1 MAEEPSLADF
11 ADTLEKLKLPKTADV
26 LREELEK
33 KNNLH
38 NIQKTLA
45 SNPLVNILVEKFEN
59 QKVQNKKLNSNK
71 EESKRPEDNI
81 INSKSNLSM
90 LETKIFKKLFDNF
103 DNNKMNKTTF
113 SKLMNTNDLS
123 DSNININLNI
133 NEHNKDKLN
142 SSELNSKKN
151 KKKNNNNSEILNNSE
166 INENKNNS
174 LLNST
179 NNNEDDSIFTNANAS
194 NIDDSNA
201 TQFNPPPKK
210 INPRKKKDDKRD
222 KPFAG
227 NAQLD
232 KMLKINQIKF
242 NQSGVSNID
251 NSSFFVNSRL
261 ADQSSTNKDGILNQ
275 SDIDEYV
282 DDDDPGFDLFECD
295 RIYQNNTSKQ
305 LAEQYG
311 YPERAVFKSKYKNL
325 LSYNKNEKHRSRDDA
340 VENSKSNLPEGVK
353 FMKSN
358 DPYYPIINNNV
369 ILDSF
374 DLKIIINREKIGFEQ
389 EKELKFKKDELIA
402 GRYSFERELGDAAF
416 STAVQC
422 FDIKEK
428 RLVCIKI
435 IKNNKDYF
443 DQSID
448 EIKLLRYINANGDPD
463 AKYFLRVYDYF
474 YYKEHLMIVS
484 ELLKDNLYDFYKYL
498 TDHNNTEYF
507 TVERIQK
514 LTKQILICLDFIHD
528 LKIIHC
534 DLKPEN
540 ILMKSITDATCKVID
555 FGSSCFVHDHLSAYI
570 QSRSYRAPEVILGC
584 RYDYKIDM
592 WSLGCILAEIYTGNV
607 LFQNDS
613 IQSMLARII
622 GICGPIPNWMYEK
635 GKLVNDFFTK
645 EKLLYMEPNATDN
658 NESMNQTSPPEKGKK
673 VHILV
678 PKRSSLRK
686 RIRTNNE
693 QFFNFLS
700 GLLKID
706 PNDRLSAKEAL
717 NHPFIK
723 NVKL

>member
-1 MAEEPSLADF
+1 MEEEIPSLENF
-11 ADTLEKLKLPKTADV
+11 AVTLEKLKLPKTA
-26 LREELEK
+26 LIFREELEK
-33 KNNLH
+33 KNNM
-38 NIQKTLA
+38 QKIEKALS
-45 SNPLVNILVEKFEN
+45 SNPLVSILM
-59 QKVQNKKLNSNK
+59 KKLEAPKITSSKKNFNKK
-71 EESKRPEDNI
+71 EESKEDPLL
-81 INSKSNLSM
+81 SLNLSSKVNNSL
-90 LETKIFKKLFDNF
+90 LETKIFKKLYENF
-103 DNNKMNKTTF
+103 DTQKIGNKAQ
-113 SKLMNTNDLS
+113 D
-123 DSNININLNI
+123 NIPSS
-133 NEHNKDKLN
+133 KDK
-142 SSELNSKKN
+142 EETKEKEKEKKQQKIN
-151 KKKNNNNSEILNNSE
+151 TSEILSNSTMN
-166 INENKNNS
+166 NENKNNS
-174 LLNST
+174 ILNTT
-179 NNNEDDSIFTNANAS
+179 NNNEEDSIFTNANAS
-194 NIDDSNA
+194 NMDDSNA

-210 INPRKKKDDKRD
+210 LNPRRKNQDKRAE
-222 KPFAG
+222 KSYAG

-232 KMLKINQIKF
+232 KMLKLSQIKF
-242 NQSGVSNID
+242 NQSGSNID
-251 NSSFFVNSRL
+251 NSSFFMNSRV
-261 ADQSSTNKDGILNQ
+261 DPNNTKEGNNILNQ
-275 SDIDEYV
+275 SEIDEYV

-295 RIYQNNTSKQ
+295 RIYQDNTSKQ

-325 LSYNKNEKHRSRDDA
+325 LSYNKNEKHRSRDDT

-353 FMKSN
+353 FMKSY

-374 DLKIIINREKIGFEQ
+374 ELKVIMNREKIGYEP

-402 GRYSFERELGDAAF
+402 GRYQYQRDLGDAAF

-422 FDIKEK
+422 LDIKEK

-463 AKYFLRVYDYF
+463 KKYFLRVYDYF

-498 TDHNNTEYF
+498 TDNNNTEYF
-507 TVERIQK
+507 SVERIQK
-514 LTKQILICLDFIHD
+514 LTKQILICLEFIHD

-645 EKLLYMEPNATDN
+645 EKLLYMEPNAVDN
-658 NESMNQTSPPEKGKK
+658 NESMNQTNPQERGKK

-706 PNDRLSAKEAL
+706 PNDRMSAKEAL

-723 NVKL
+723 NVKI

>member
-1 MAEEPSLADF
+1 MVDEMTALENF
-11 ADTLEKLKLPKTADV
+11 AVTLEKLKLPKTANAF
-26 LREELEK
+26 LQEIEQ
-33 KNNLH
+33 KNN
-38 NIQKTLA
+38 IRIDKTIA
-45 SNPLVNILVEKFEN
+45 SNPLVSIIMEKLEAP
-59 QKVQNKKLNSNK
+59 KIQNKKLNSHK
-71 EESKRPEDNI
+71 EESKLPDNLL
-81 INSKSNLSM
+81 NSKSNLSM
-90 LETKIFKKLFDNF
+90 LETKIFKKLYDNF
-103 DNNKMNKTTF
+103 DNQKINKTTL
-113 SKLMNTNDLS
+113 SKLNDS
-123 DSNININLNI
+123 NINLNI
-133 NEHNKDKLN
+133 NEQSKDKLN
-142 SSELNSKKN
+142 TSGINSKKN

-201 TQFNPPPKK
+201 TQFNPQPKK
-210 INPRKKKDDKRD
+210 LNPRRKKDDKRD

-251 NSSFFVNSRL
+251 NSSFFVNSRV
-261 ADQSSTNKDGILNQ
+261 ADQSTNKDGILNQ

-325 LSYNKNEKHRSRDDA
+325 LSYNKNEKHRSRDDT
-340 VENSKSNLPEGVK
+340 VEHSKSNLPDGVK

-374 DLKIIINREKIGFEQ
+374 DLKVIINREKIGFEQ

-402 GRYSFERELGDAAF
+402 GRYSYEKELGDAAF

-463 AKYFLRVYDYF
+463 AKCFLRVYDYF

-514 LTKQILICLDFIHD
+514 LTKQVLICLDFIHD

-658 NESMNQTSPPEKGKK
+658 NESVNQTSPQERGKK

-723 NVKL
+723 NVKI

>member
-1 MAEEPSLADF
+1 MADDIPSLENF
-11 ADTLEKLKLPKTADV
+11 AVTLEKLKLPKTASIF
-26 LREELEK
+26 REELEK
-33 KNNLH
+33 KNNMQK
-38 NIQKTLA
+38 IEKTLS
-45 SNPLVNILVEKFEN
+45 SNPLVSLLM
-59 QKVQNKKLNSNK
+59 KKLDAPKIPSKKNSRK
-71 EESKRPEDNI
+71 EESKEDPLL
-81 INSKSNLSM
+81 SLNLSSKTNNSL
-90 LETKIFKKLFDNF
+90 LETKIFKKLYENF
-103 DNNKMNKTTF
+103 DSQKINTKSSQTGNENIINSDNIEPKEKKQ
-113 SKLMNTNDLS
+113 SKINT
-123 DSNININLNI
+123 
-133 NEHNKDKLN
+133 
-142 SSELNSKKN
+142 
-151 KKKNNNNSEILNNSE
+151 SEILSTSTLNNDD
-166 INENKNNS
+166 NKNNS
-174 LLNST
+174 ILNTT
-179 NNNEDDSIFTNANAS
+179 NNNEEDSIFTNANAS

-210 INPRKKKDDKRD
+210 LNPRKKTQDKRAE
-222 KPFAG
+222 KSYAG

-232 KMLKINQIKF
+232 KMLKISQIKF
-242 NQSGVSNID
+242 NQSGSNID
-251 NSSFFVNSRL
+251 NSSFFMNSRV
-261 ADQSSTNKDGILNQ
+261 DPNNTKDGNILNQ
-275 SDIDEYV
+275 SEIDEYV

-295 RIYQNNTSKQ
+295 RIYQDNTSKQ

-325 LSYNKNEKHRSRDDA
+325 LSYNKNEKHRSRDDT
-340 VENSKSNLPEGVK
+340 VENYKSNLPDGVK
-353 FMKSN
+353 FMKSY
-358 DPYYPIINNNV
+358 DPYYPIVNNNV

-374 DLKIIINREKIGFEQ
+374 ELKVIMNREKIGYEP

-402 GRYSFERELGDAAF
+402 GRYQYQRELGDAAF

-422 FDIKEK
+422 MDIKEK

-463 AKYFLRVYDYF
+463 KKYFLRVYDYF

-498 TDHNNTEYF
+498 TDNNNTEYF
-507 TVERIQK
+507 SVERIQK
-514 LTKQILICLDFIHD
+514 LTKQILICLEFIHD

-645 EKLLYMEPNATDN
+645 EKLLYMEPNAVDN
-658 NESMNQTSPPEKGKK
+658 NESMNQTSPQERGKK

-678 PKRSSLRK
+678 PKKSSLRK

-706 PNDRLSAKEAL
+706 PNDRMSAKEAL

-723 NVKL
+723 NVKI

>member
-1 MAEEPSLADF
+1 MADDIPSLENF
-11 ADTLEKLKLPKTADV
+11 AVTLEKLKLPKTASIF
-26 LREELEK
+26 REELEK
-33 KNNLH
+33 KNNMQK
-38 NIQKTLA
+38 IEKTLS
-45 SNPLVNILVEKFEN
+45 SNPLVSLLM
-59 QKVQNKKLNSNK
+59 KKLDAQKIPSKKNSRK
-71 EESKRPEDNI
+71 EESKEDPLL
-81 INSKSNLSM
+81 SLNLSSKTNNSL
-90 LETKIFKKLFDNF
+90 LETKIFKKLYENF
-103 DNNKMNKTTF
+103 DSQKINTKSSQTGNENIINSDNIEPKEKKQ
-113 SKLMNTNDLS
+113 SKINT
-123 DSNININLNI
+123 
-133 NEHNKDKLN
+133 
-142 SSELNSKKN
+142 
-151 KKKNNNNSEILNNSE
+151 SEILSTSTLNNAD
-166 INENKNNS
+166 NKNNS
-174 LLNST
+174 ILNTT
-179 NNNEDDSIFTNANAS
+179 NNNEEDSIFTNANAS

-210 INPRKKKDDKRD
+210 LNPRKKTQDKRAE
-222 KPFAG
+222 KSYAG

-232 KMLKINQIKF
+232 KMLKISQIKF
-242 NQSGVSNID
+242 NQSGSNID
-251 NSSFFVNSRL
+251 NSSFFMNSRV
-261 ADQSSTNKDGILNQ
+261 DPNNTKDGNILNQ
-275 SDIDEYV
+275 SEIDEYV

-295 RIYQNNTSKQ
+295 RIYQDNTSKQ

-325 LSYNKNEKHRSRDDA
+325 LSYNKNEKHRSRDDT
-340 VENSKSNLPEGVK
+340 VENSKSNLPDGVK
-353 FMKSN
+353 FMKSY
-358 DPYYPIINNNV
+358 DPYYPIVNNNV

-374 DLKIIINREKIGFEQ
+374 ELKVIMNREKIGYEP

-402 GRYSFERELGDAAF
+402 GRYQYQRELGDAAF

-422 FDIKEK
+422 MDIKEK

-463 AKYFLRVYDYF
+463 KKYFLRVYDYF

-498 TDHNNTEYF
+498 TDNNNTEYF
-507 TVERIQK
+507 SVERIQK
-514 LTKQILICLDFIHD
+514 LTKQILICLEFIHD

-645 EKLLYMEPNATDN
+645 EKLLYMEPNAVDN
-658 NESMNQTSPPEKGKK
+658 NESMNQTSPQERGKK

-678 PKRSSLRK
+678 PKKSSLRK

-706 PNDRLSAKEAL
+706 PNDRMSAKEAL

-723 NVKL
+723 NVKI

>member
-1 MAEEPSLADF
+1 MADDIPSLENF
-11 ADTLEKLKLPKTADV
+11 AVTLEKLKLPKTASIF
-26 LREELEK
+26 REELEK
-33 KNNLH
+33 KNNMQK
-38 NIQKTLA
+38 IEKTLS
-45 SNPLVNILVEKFEN
+45 SNPLVSLLM
-59 QKVQNKKLNSNK
+59 KKLDAPKIPSKKNSRK
-71 EESKRPEDNI
+71 EESKEDPLL
-81 INSKSNLSM
+81 SLNLSSKTNNSL
-90 LETKIFKKLFDNF
+90 LETKIFKKLYENF
-103 DNNKMNKTTF
+103 DSQKINTKSSQTGNENIINSDNIEPKEKKQ
-113 SKLMNTNDLS
+113 SKINT
-123 DSNININLNI
+123 
-133 NEHNKDKLN
+133 
-142 SSELNSKKN
+142 
-151 KKKNNNNSEILNNSE
+151 SEILSTSALKNDD
-166 INENKNNS
+166 NKNNS
-174 LLNST
+174 ILNTT
-179 NNNEDDSIFTNANAS
+179 NNNEEDSIFTNANAS

-210 INPRKKKDDKRD
+210 LNPRKKTQDKRAE
-222 KPFAG
+222 KSYAG

-232 KMLKINQIKF
+232 KMLKISQIKF
-242 NQSGVSNID
+242 NQSGSNID
-251 NSSFFVNSRL
+251 NSSFFMNSRV
-261 ADQSSTNKDGILNQ
+261 DPNNTKDGNILNQ
-275 SDIDEYV
+275 SEIDEYV

-295 RIYQNNTSKQ
+295 RIYQDNTSKQ

-325 LSYNKNEKHRSRDDA
+325 LSYNKNEKHRSRDDT
-340 VENSKSNLPEGVK
+340 VENYKSNLPDGVK
-353 FMKSN
+353 FMKSY
-358 DPYYPIINNNV
+358 DPYYPIVNNNV

-374 DLKIIINREKIGFEQ
+374 ELKVIMNREKIGYEP

-402 GRYSFERELGDAAF
+402 GRYQYQRELGDAAF

-422 FDIKEK
+422 MDIKEK

-463 AKYFLRVYDYF
+463 KKYFLRVYDYF

-498 TDHNNTEYF
+498 TDNNNTEYF
-507 TVERIQK
+507 SVERIQK
-514 LTKQILICLDFIHD
+514 LTKQILICLEFIHD

-645 EKLLYMEPNATDN
+645 EKLLYMEPNAVDN
-658 NESMNQTSPPEKGKK
+658 NESMNQTSPQERGKK

-678 PKRSSLRK
+678 PKKSSLRK

-706 PNDRLSAKEAL
+706 PNDRMSAKEAL

-723 NVKL
+723 NVKI

>member
-1 MAEEPSLADF
+1 MVDEMTALENF
-11 ADTLEKLKLPKTADV
+11 AVTLEKLKLPKTANAF
-26 LREELEK
+26 LQEIEQ
-33 KNNLH
+33 KNN
-38 NIQKTLA
+38 IRIDKTIA
-45 SNPLVNILVEKFEN
+45 SNPLVSIIMEKLEAP
-59 QKVQNKKLNSNK
+59 KLQNKKLNSHK
-71 EESKRPEDNI
+71 EESKLPDNLL
-81 INSKSNLSM
+81 NSKSNLSM
-90 LETKIFKKLFDNF
+90 LETKIFKKLYDNF
-103 DNNKMNKTTF
+103 DNQKINKTTL
-113 SKLMNTNDLS
+113 SKLNDS
-123 DSNININLNI
+123 NINLNI
-133 NEHNKDKLN
+133 NEQSKDKLN
-142 SSELNSKKN
+142 TSGINSKKKKKKKN

-201 TQFNPPPKK
+201 TQFNPQPKK
-210 INPRKKKDDKRD
+210 LNPRRKKDDKRD

-251 NSSFFVNSRL
+251 NSSFFVNSRV
-261 ADQSSTNKDGILNQ
+261 ADQSTNKDGILNQ

-325 LSYNKNEKHRSRDDA
+325 LSYNKNEKHRSRDDT
-340 VENSKSNLPEGVK
+340 VEHSKSNLPDGVK

-374 DLKIIINREKIGFEQ
+374 DLKVIINREKIGFEQ

-402 GRYSFERELGDAAF
+402 GRYSYEKELGDAAF

-463 AKYFLRVYDYF
+463 AKCFLRVYDYF

-514 LTKQILICLDFIHD
+514 LTKQVLICLDFIHD

-658 NESMNQTSPPEKGKK
+658 NESVNQTSPQERGKK

-723 NVKL
+723 NVKI

>member
-1 MAEEPSLADF
+1 MVDEMTALENF
-11 ADTLEKLKLPKTADV
+11 AVTLEKLKLPKTANAF
-26 LREELEK
+26 LQEIEQ
-33 KNNLH
+33 KNN
-38 NIQKTLA
+38 IRIDKTIA
-45 SNPLVNILVEKFEN
+45 SNPLVSIIMEKLEAP
-59 QKVQNKKLNSNK
+59 KLQNKKLNSHK
-71 EESKRPEDNI
+71 EESKLPDNLL
-81 INSKSNLSM
+81 NSKLNLSM
-90 LETKIFKKLFDNF
+90 LETKIFKKLYDNF
-103 DNNKMNKTTF
+103 DNQKINKTTL
-113 SKLMNTNDLS
+113 SKLNDS
-123 DSNININLNI
+123 NINLNI
-133 NEHNKDKLN
+133 NEQSKDKLN
-142 SSELNSKKN
+142 TSGINSKKN

-201 TQFNPPPKK
+201 TQFNPQPKK
-210 INPRKKKDDKRD
+210 LNPRRKKDDKRD

-251 NSSFFVNSRL
+251 NSSFFVNSRV
-261 ADQSSTNKDGILNQ
+261 ADQSTNKDGILNQ

-325 LSYNKNEKHRSRDDA
+325 LSYNKNEKHRSRDDT
-340 VENSKSNLPEGVK
+340 VEHSKSNLPDGVK

-374 DLKIIINREKIGFEQ
+374 DLKVIINREKIGFEQ

-402 GRYSFERELGDAAF
+402 GRYSYEKELGDAAF

-463 AKYFLRVYDYF
+463 AKCFLRVYDYF

-514 LTKQILICLDFIHD
+514 LTKQVLICLDFIHD

-658 NESMNQTSPPEKGKK
+658 NESVNQTSPQERGKK

-723 NVKL
+723 NVKI

>member
-1 MAEEPSLADF
+1 MADDIPSLENF
-11 ADTLEKLKLPKTADV
+11 AVTLEKLKLPKTASIF
-26 LREELEK
+26 REELEK
-33 KNNLH
+33 KNNMQK
-38 NIQKTLA
+38 IEKTLS
-45 SNPLVNILVEKFEN
+45 SNPLVSLLM
-59 QKVQNKKLNSNK
+59 KKLDAPKIPSKKNSRK
-71 EESKRPEDNI
+71 EESKEDPLL
-81 INSKSNLSM
+81 SLNLSSKTNNSL
-90 LETKIFKKLFDNF
+90 LETKIFKKLYENF
-103 DNNKMNKTTF
+103 DSQKINTKSSQTGNENIINSDNIEPKEKKQ
-113 SKLMNTNDLS
+113 SKINT
-123 DSNININLNI
+123 
-133 NEHNKDKLN
+133 
-142 SSELNSKKN
+142 
-151 KKKNNNNSEILNNSE
+151 SEILSTSALKNDD
-166 INENKNNS
+166 NKNNS
-174 LLNST
+174 ILNTT
-179 NNNEDDSIFTNANAS
+179 NNNEEDSIFTNANAS

-210 INPRKKKDDKRD
+210 LNPRKKTQDKRAE
-222 KPFAG
+222 KSYAG

-232 KMLKINQIKF
+232 KMLKISQIKF
-242 NQSGVSNID
+242 NQSGSNID
-251 NSSFFVNSRL
+251 NSSFFMNSRV
-261 ADQSSTNKDGILNQ
+261 DPNNTKDGNILNQ
-275 SDIDEYV
+275 SEIDEYV

-295 RIYQNNTSKQ
+295 RIYQDNTSKQ

-325 LSYNKNEKHRSRDDA
+325 LSYNKNEKHRSRDDT
-340 VENSKSNLPEGVK
+340 VENYKSNLPDGVK
-353 FMKSN
+353 FMKSY
-358 DPYYPIINNNV
+358 DPYYPIVNNNV

-374 DLKIIINREKIGFEQ
+374 ELKVIMNREKIGYEP

-402 GRYSFERELGDAAF
+402 GRYQYQRELGDAAF

-422 FDIKEK
+422 MDIKEK

-463 AKYFLRVYDYF
+463 KKYFLRVYDYF

-498 TDHNNTEYF
+498 TDNNNTEYF
-507 TVERIQK
+507 SVERIQK
-514 LTKQILICLDFIHD
+514 LTKQILICLEFIHD

-645 EKLLYMEPNATDN
+645 EKLLYMEPNAVDN
-658 NESMNQTSPPEKGKK
+658 NESMNQTSPQERGKK

-678 PKRSSLRK
+678 PKKSSLRK

-700 GLLKID
+700 GLLKVD
-706 PNDRLSAKEAL
+706 PNDRMSAKEAL

-723 NVKL
+723 NVKI

>member
-1 MAEEPSLADF
+1 M
-11 ADTLEKLKLPKTADV
+11 
-26 LREELEK
+26 
-33 KNNLH
+33 
-38 NIQKTLA
+38 
-45 SNPLVNILVEKFEN
+45 
-59 QKVQNKKLNSNK
+59 
-71 EESKRPEDNI
+71 
-81 INSKSNLSM
+81 
-90 LETKIFKKLFDNF
+90 
-103 DNNKMNKTTF
+103 
-113 SKLMNTNDLS
+113 
-123 DSNININLNI
+123 
-133 NEHNKDKLN
+133 
-142 SSELNSKKN
+142 
-151 KKKNNNNSEILNNSE
+151 
-166 INENKNNS
+166 
-174 LLNST
+174 
-179 NNNEDDSIFTNANAS
+179 
-194 NIDDSNA
+194 
-201 TQFNPPPKK
+201 
-210 INPRKKKDDKRD
+210 
-222 KPFAG
+222 
-227 NAQLD
+227 
-232 KMLKINQIKF
+232 
-242 NQSGVSNID
+242 
-251 NSSFFVNSRL
+251 NSRV
-261 ADQSSTNKDGILNQ
+261 DPNNTKDGNILNQ
-275 SDIDEYV
+275 SEIDEYV

-295 RIYQNNTSKQ
+295 RIYQDNTSKQ

-325 LSYNKNEKHRSRDDA
+325 LSYNKNEKHRSRDDT
-340 VENSKSNLPEGVK
+340 VENSKSNLPDGVK
-353 FMKSN
+353 FMKSY
-358 DPYYPIINNNV
+358 DPYYPIVNNNV

-374 DLKIIINREKIGFEQ
+374 ELKVIMNREKIGYEP

-402 GRYSFERELGDAAF
+402 GRYQYQRELGDAAF

-422 FDIKEK
+422 MDIKEK

-463 AKYFLRVYDYF
+463 KKYFLRIYDYF

-498 TDHNNTEYF
+498 TDNNNTEYF
-507 TVERIQK
+507 SVERIQK
-514 LTKQILICLDFIHD
+514 LTKQILICLEFIHD

-645 EKLLYMEPNATDN
+645 EKLLYMEPNAVDN
-658 NESMNQTSPPEKGKK
+658 NESMNQTSPQERGKK

-678 PKRSSLRK
+678 PKKSSLRK

-706 PNDRLSAKEAL
+706 PNDRMSAKEAL

-723 NVKL
+723 NVKI

>member
-1 MAEEPSLADF
+1 MADDIPSLENF
-11 ADTLEKLKLPKTADV
+11 AVTLEKLKLPKTASIF
-26 LREELEK
+26 REELEK
-33 KNNLH
+33 KNNMQK
-38 NIQKTLA
+38 IEKTLS
-45 SNPLVNILVEKFEN
+45 SNPLVSLLM
-59 QKVQNKKLNSNK
+59 KKLDAQKIPSKKNSRK
-71 EESKRPEDNI
+71 EESKEDPLL
-81 INSKSNLSM
+81 SLNLSSKTNNSL
-90 LETKIFKKLFDNF
+90 LETKIFKKLYENF
-103 DNNKMNKTTF
+103 DSQKINTKSSQTGNENIINSDNIEPKEKKQ
-113 SKLMNTNDLS
+113 SKINT
-123 DSNININLNI
+123 
-133 NEHNKDKLN
+133 
-142 SSELNSKKN
+142 
-151 KKKNNNNSEILNNSE
+151 SEILSTSTLNNAD
-166 INENKNNS
+166 NKNNS
-174 LLNST
+174 ILNTT
-179 NNNEDDSIFTNANAS
+179 NNNEEDSIFTNANAS

-210 INPRKKKDDKRD
+210 LNPRKKTQDKRAE
-222 KPFAG
+222 KSYAG

-232 KMLKINQIKF
+232 KMLKISQIKF
-242 NQSGVSNID
+242 NQSGSNID
-251 NSSFFVNSRL
+251 NSSFFMNSRV
-261 ADQSSTNKDGILNQ
+261 DPNNTKDGNILNQ
-275 SDIDEYV
+275 SEIDEYV

-295 RIYQNNTSKQ
+295 RIYQDNTSKQ

-325 LSYNKNEKHRSRDDA
+325 LSYNKNEKHRSRDDT
-340 VENSKSNLPEGVK
+340 VENYKSNLPDGVK
-353 FMKSN
+353 FMKSY
-358 DPYYPIINNNV
+358 DPYYPIVNNNV

-374 DLKIIINREKIGFEQ
+374 ELKVIMNREKIGYEP

-402 GRYSFERELGDAAF
+402 GRYQYQRELGDAAF

-422 FDIKEK
+422 MDIKEK

-463 AKYFLRVYDYF
+463 KKYFLRIYDYF

-498 TDHNNTEYF
+498 TDNNNTEYF
-507 TVERIQK
+507 SVERIQK
-514 LTKQILICLDFIHD
+514 LTKQILICLEFIHD

-645 EKLLYMEPNATDN
+645 EKLLYMEPNAVDN
-658 NESMNQTSPPEKGKK
+658 NESMNQTSPQERGKK

-678 PKRSSLRK
+678 PKKSSLRK

-700 GLLKID
+700 GLLK
-706 PNDRLSAKEAL
+706 
-717 NHPFIK
+717 
-723 NVKL
+723 

>member
-1 MAEEPSLADF
+1 MPSLENF
-11 ADTLEKLKLPKTADV
+11 AETLEKLKLPKTANI

-33 KNNLH
+33 KK
-38 NIQKTLA
+38 NIQKIEKTLA
-45 SNPLVNILVEKFEN
+45 SNPLVNKLMEKLEAP
-59 QKVQNKKLNSNK
+59 KIQNKKVKSIK
-71 EESKRPEDNI
+71 EESKLDNI
-81 INSKSNLSM
+81 LNSKSNLSM
-90 LETKIFKKLFDNF
+90 LETKIFKKLYENF
-103 DNNKMNKTTF
+103 DNKINKTTLT
-113 SKLMNTNDLS
+113 KLIQKNELNN
-123 DSNININLNI
+123 SNININ
-133 NEHNKDKLN
+133 EQNKDKLN
-142 SSELNSKKN
+142 SSEIKTKKNN
-151 KKKNNNNSEILNNSE
+151 KKKDNNSSEILNNSE

-174 LLNST
+174 ILNTT
-179 NNNEDDSIFTNANAS
+179 NNNEDDSIFTNENAS
-194 NIDDSNA
+194 NADDLNT
-201 TQFNPPPKK
+201 TQFNPQPKK
-210 INPRKKKDDKRD
+210 INPRRKKDDKRD

-227 NAQLD
+227 NSQLD

-242 NQSGVSNID
+242 NQSGISNID
-251 NSSFFVNSRL
+251 NSSFFVNSRIVE
-261 ADQSSTNKDGILNQ
+261 QNSKNKDGILNQ

-325 LSYNKNEKHRSRDDA
+325 LSYNKNEKHRSRDDT

-374 DLKIIINREKIGFEQ
+374 DLKVIVNREKIGFEQ

-402 GRYSFERELGDAAF
+402 GRYSFEKELGDAAF
-416 STAVQC
+416 STAIQC

-463 AKYFLRVYDYF
+463 EKCFLRVYDYF

-498 TDHNNTEYF
+498 TDNNNTEYF

-528 LKIIHC
+528 LRIIHC

-540 ILMKSITDATCKVID
+540 ILMKSITDIKCKVID
-555 FGSSCFVHDHLSAYI
+555 FGSSCFIHDHLSAYI

-622 GICGPIPNWMYEK
+622 GICGPFPNWMYEK
-635 GKLVNDFFTK
+635 GKLVKDFFTK

-658 NESMNQTSPPEKGKK
+658 NESMNQTSPQEKGKK

-678 PKRSSLRK
+678 PKKTSLRK

-723 NVKL
+723 NVKI

>member
-1 MAEEPSLADF
+1 MADDIPSLENF
-11 ADTLEKLKLPKTADV
+11 AVTLEKLKLPKTASIF
-26 LREELEK
+26 REELEK
-33 KNNLH
+33 KNNMQK
-38 NIQKTLA
+38 IEKTLS
-45 SNPLVNILVEKFEN
+45 SNPLVSLLM
-59 QKVQNKKLNSNK
+59 KKLDAPKIPSKKNSRK
-71 EESKRPEDNI
+71 EESKEDPLL
-81 INSKSNLSM
+81 SLNLSSKTNNSL
-90 LETKIFKKLFDNF
+90 LETKIFKKLYENF
-103 DNNKMNKTTF
+103 DSQKINTKSSQTGNENIINSDNIEPKEKKQ
-113 SKLMNTNDLS
+113 SKINT
-123 DSNININLNI
+123 
-133 NEHNKDKLN
+133 
-142 SSELNSKKN
+142 
-151 KKKNNNNSEILNNSE
+151 SEILSTSTLNNAD
-166 INENKNNS
+166 NKNNS
-174 LLNST
+174 ILNTT
-179 NNNEDDSIFTNANAS
+179 NNNEEDSIFTNANAS

-210 INPRKKKDDKRD
+210 LNPRKKTQDKRAE
-222 KPFAG
+222 KSYAG
-227 NAQLD
+227 NAKLD
-232 KMLKINQIKF
+232 KMLKISQIKF
-242 NQSGVSNID
+242 NQSGSNID
-251 NSSFFVNSRL
+251 NSSFFMNSRV
-261 ADQSSTNKDGILNQ
+261 DPNNTKDGNILNQ
-275 SDIDEYV
+275 SEIDEYV

-295 RIYQNNTSKQ
+295 RIYQDNTSKQ

-325 LSYNKNEKHRSRDDA
+325 LSYNKNEKHRSRDDT
-340 VENSKSNLPEGVK
+340 VENYKSNLPDGVK
-353 FMKSN
+353 FMKSY
-358 DPYYPIINNNV
+358 DPYYPIVNNNV

-374 DLKIIINREKIGFEQ
+374 ELKVIMNREKIGYEP

-402 GRYSFERELGDAAF
+402 GRYQYQRELGDAAF

-422 FDIKEK
+422 MDIKEK

-463 AKYFLRVYDYF
+463 KKYFLRIYDYF

-498 TDHNNTEYF
+498 TDNNNTEYF
-507 TVERIQK
+507 SVERIQK
-514 LTKQILICLDFIHD
+514 LTKQILICLEFIHD

-645 EKLLYMEPNATDN
+645 EKLLYMEPNAVDN
-658 NESMNQTSPPEKGKK
+658 NESMNQTSPQERGKK

-678 PKRSSLRK
+678 PKKSSLRK

-706 PNDRLSAKEAL
+706 PNDRMSAKEAL

-723 NVKL
+723 NVKI

>member
-1 MAEEPSLADF
+1 MADDIPSLENF
-11 ADTLEKLKLPKTADV
+11 AVTLEKLKLPKTASIF
-26 LREELEK
+26 REELEK
-33 KNNLH
+33 KNNMQK
-38 NIQKTLA
+38 IEKTLS
-45 SNPLVNILVEKFEN
+45 SNPLVSLLM
-59 QKVQNKKLNSNK
+59 KKLDAQKIPSKKNSRK
-71 EESKRPEDNI
+71 EESKEDPLL
-81 INSKSNLSM
+81 SLNLSSKTNNSL
-90 LETKIFKKLFDNF
+90 LETKIFKKLYENF
-103 DNNKMNKTTF
+103 DSQKINTKSSQTGNENIINSDNIEPKEKKQ
-113 SKLMNTNDLS
+113 SKINT
-123 DSNININLNI
+123 
-133 NEHNKDKLN
+133 
-142 SSELNSKKN
+142 
-151 KKKNNNNSEILNNSE
+151 SEILSTSALKNDD
-166 INENKNNS
+166 NKNNS
-174 LLNST
+174 ILNTT
-179 NNNEDDSIFTNANAS
+179 NNNEEDSIFTNANAS

-210 INPRKKKDDKRD
+210 LNPRKKTQDKRAE
-222 KPFAG
+222 KSYAG

-232 KMLKINQIKF
+232 KMLKISQIKF
-242 NQSGVSNID
+242 NQSGSNID
-251 NSSFFVNSRL
+251 NSSFFMNSRV
-261 ADQSSTNKDGILNQ
+261 DPNNTKDGNILNQ
-275 SDIDEYV
+275 SEIDEYV

-295 RIYQNNTSKQ
+295 RIYQDNTSKQ

-325 LSYNKNEKHRSRDDA
+325 LSYNKNEKHRSRDDT
-340 VENSKSNLPEGVK
+340 VENYKSNLPDGVK
-353 FMKSN
+353 FMKSY
-358 DPYYPIINNNV
+358 DPYYPIVNNNV

-374 DLKIIINREKIGFEQ
+374 ELKVIMNREKIGYEP

-402 GRYSFERELGDAAF
+402 GRYQYQRELGDAAF

-422 FDIKEK
+422 MDIKEK

-463 AKYFLRVYDYF
+463 KKYFLRIYDYF

-498 TDHNNTEYF
+498 TDNNNTEYF
-507 TVERIQK
+507 SVERIQK
-514 LTKQILICLDFIHD
+514 LTKQILICLEFIHD

-645 EKLLYMEPNATDN
+645 EKLLYMEPNAVDN
-658 NESMNQTSPPEKGKK
+658 NESMNQTSPQERGKK

-678 PKRSSLRK
+678 PKKSSLRK

-706 PNDRLSAKEAL
+706 PNDRMSAKEAL

-723 NVKL
+723 NVKI

>member
-1 MAEEPSLADF
+1 MVDEMAALENF
-11 ADTLEKLKLPKTADV
+11 AVTLEKLKLPKTANAF
-26 LREELEK
+26 LQEIEQ
-33 KNNLH
+33 KNN
-38 NIQKTLA
+38 IRIDKTIA
-45 SNPLVNILVEKFEN
+45 SNPLVSIIMEKLEAP
-59 QKVQNKKLNSNK
+59 KIQNKKLNSHK
-71 EESKRPEDNI
+71 EESKLPDNLL
-81 INSKSNLSM
+81 NSKSNLSM
-90 LETKIFKKLFDNF
+90 LETKIFKKLYDNF
-103 DNNKMNKTTF
+103 DNQKINKTTL
-113 SKLMNTNDLS
+113 SKLNDS
-123 DSNININLNI
+123 NINLNI
-133 NEHNKDKLN
+133 NEQSKDKLN
-142 SSELNSKKN
+142 SSGINSKKN

-201 TQFNPPPKK
+201 TQFNPQPKK
-210 INPRKKKDDKRD
+210 LNPRRKKDDKRD

-251 NSSFFVNSRL
+251 NSSFFVNSRV
-261 ADQSSTNKDGILNQ
+261 ADQSTNKDGILNQ

-325 LSYNKNEKHRSRDDA
+325 LSYNKNEKHRSRDDT
-340 VENSKSNLPEGVK
+340 VEHSKSNLPDGVK

-374 DLKIIINREKIGFEQ
+374 DLKVIINREKIGFEQ

-402 GRYSFERELGDAAF
+402 GRYSYERELGDAAF

-463 AKYFLRVYDYF
+463 AKCFLRVYDYF

-514 LTKQILICLDFIHD
+514 LTKQVLICLDFIHD

-658 NESMNQTSPPEKGKK
+658 NESVNQTSPQERGKK

-693 QFFNFLS
+693 QFFSFLS

-723 NVKL
+723 NVKI

>member
-1 MAEEPSLADF
+1 MADDIPSLENF
-11 ADTLEKLKLPKTADV
+11 AVTLEKLKLPKTASIF
-26 LREELEK
+26 REELEK
-33 KNNLH
+33 KNNMQK
-38 NIQKTLA
+38 IEKTLS
-45 SNPLVNILVEKFEN
+45 SNPLVSLLM
-59 QKVQNKKLNSNK
+59 KKLDAQKIPSKKNSRK
-71 EESKRPEDNI
+71 EESKEDPLL
-81 INSKSNLSM
+81 SLNLSSKTNNSL
-90 LETKIFKKLFDNF
+90 LETKIFKKLYENF
-103 DNNKMNKTTF
+103 DSQKINTKSSQTGNENIINSDNIEPKEKKQ
-113 SKLMNTNDLS
+113 SKINT
-123 DSNININLNI
+123 
-133 NEHNKDKLN
+133 
-142 SSELNSKKN
+142 
-151 KKKNNNNSEILNNSE
+151 SEILSTSALKNDD
-166 INENKNNS
+166 NKNNS
-174 LLNST
+174 ILNTT
-179 NNNEDDSIFTNANAS
+179 NNNEEDSIFTNANAS

-210 INPRKKKDDKRD
+210 LNPRKKTQDKRAE
-222 KPFAG
+222 KSYAG

-232 KMLKINQIKF
+232 KMLKISQIKF
-242 NQSGVSNID
+242 NQSGSNID
-251 NSSFFVNSRL
+251 NSSFFMNSRV
-261 ADQSSTNKDGILNQ
+261 DPNNTKDGNILNQ
-275 SDIDEYV
+275 SEIDEYV

-295 RIYQNNTSKQ
+295 RIYQDNTSKQ

-325 LSYNKNEKHRSRDDA
+325 LSYNKNEKHRSRDDT
-340 VENSKSNLPEGVK
+340 VENYKSNLPDGVK
-353 FMKSN
+353 FMKSY
-358 DPYYPIINNNV
+358 DPYYPIVNNNV

-374 DLKIIINREKIGFEQ
+374 ELKVIMNREKIGYEP

-402 GRYSFERELGDAAF
+402 GRYQYQRELGDAAF

-422 FDIKEK
+422 MDIKEK

-463 AKYFLRVYDYF
+463 KKYFLRVYDYF

-498 TDHNNTEYF
+498 TDNNNTEYF
-507 TVERIQK
+507 SVERIQK
-514 LTKQILICLDFIHD
+514 LTKQILICLEFIHD

-645 EKLLYMEPNATDN
+645 EKLLYMEPNAVDN
-658 NESMNQTSPPEKGKK
+658 NESMNQTSPQERGKK

-678 PKRSSLRK
+678 PKKSSLRK

-706 PNDRLSAKEAL
+706 PNDRMSAKEAL

-723 NVKL
+723 NVKI

>member
-1 MAEEPSLADF
+1 MVDEMTALENF
-11 ADTLEKLKLPKTADV
+11 AVTLEKLKLPKTANAF
-26 LREELEK
+26 LQEIEQ
-33 KNNLH
+33 KNN
-38 NIQKTLA
+38 IRIDKTIA
-45 SNPLVNILVEKFEN
+45 SNPLVSIIMEKLEAP
-59 QKVQNKKLNSNK
+59 KLQNKKLNSHK
-71 EESKRPEDNI
+71 EESKLPDNLL
-81 INSKSNLSM
+81 NSKSNLSM
-90 LETKIFKKLFDNF
+90 LETKIFKKLYDNF
-103 DNNKMNKTTF
+103 DNQKINKTTL
-113 SKLMNTNDLS
+113 SKLNDS
-123 DSNININLNI
+123 NINLNI
-133 NEHNKDKLN
+133 NEQSKDKLN
-142 SSELNSKKN
+142 TSGINSKKN

-201 TQFNPPPKK
+201 TQFNPQPKK
-210 INPRKKKDDKRD
+210 LNPRRKKDDKRD

-251 NSSFFVNSRL
+251 NSSFFVNSRV
-261 ADQSSTNKDGILNQ
+261 ADQSTNKDGILNQ

-325 LSYNKNEKHRSRDDA
+325 LSYNKNEKHRSRDDT
-340 VENSKSNLPEGVK
+340 VEHSKSNLPDGVK

-374 DLKIIINREKIGFEQ
+374 DLKVIINREKIGFEQ

-402 GRYSFERELGDAAF
+402 GRYSYEKELGDAAF

-463 AKYFLRVYDYF
+463 AKCFLRVYDYF

-514 LTKQILICLDFIHD
+514 LTKQVLICLDFIHD

-658 NESMNQTSPPEKGKK
+658 NESVNQTSPQERGKK

-723 NVKL
+723 NVKI

>member
-1 MAEEPSLADF
+1 MAEEIPSLENF
-11 ADTLEKLKLPKTADV
+11 AVTLEKLKLPKTA
-26 LREELEK
+26 LIFREELEK
-33 KNNLH
+33 KNNMQ
-38 NIQKTLA
+38 NIEKTLS
-45 SNPLVNILVEKFEN
+45 SNPLVSILM
-59 QKVQNKKLNSNK
+59 KKLETPKISSKKNSKK
-71 EESKRPEDNI
+71 EESKEDPLL
-81 INSKSNLSM
+81 SLNLSTKANNSL
-90 LETKIFKKLFDNF
+90 LETKIFKKLYENF
-103 DNNKMNKTTF
+103 DSQKMTNKTSQVGNIISNSEKSEEKKEKKQ
-113 SKLMNTNDLS
+113 SKINT
-123 DSNININLNI
+123 
-133 NEHNKDKLN
+133 
-142 SSELNSKKN
+142 
-151 KKKNNNNSEILNNSE
+151 SEILSNSTINND
-166 INENKNNS
+166 NKNNS
-174 LLNST
+174 LLNTT
-179 NNNEDDSIFTNANAS
+179 NNNEEDSIFTNANAS
-194 NIDDSNA
+194 NMDDSNA

-210 INPRKKKDDKRD
+210 LNPRRKNQDKRAE
-222 KPFAG
+222 KSYAG

-232 KMLKINQIKF
+232 KMLKISQIKF
-242 NQSGVSNID
+242 NQSGSNID
-251 NSSFFVNSRL
+251 NSSFFMNSRV
-261 ADQSSTNKDGILNQ
+261 DPNNTKDGNILNQ
-275 SDIDEYV
+275 SEIDEYV

-295 RIYQNNTSKQ
+295 RIYQENTSKQ

-325 LSYNKNEKHRSRDDA
+325 LSYNKNEKHRSRDDT
-340 VENSKSNLPEGVK
+340 VENSKSNLPDGVK
-353 FMKSN
+353 FMKSY

-374 DLKIIINREKIGFEQ
+374 ELKVVMNREKIGYEQ

-402 GRYSFERELGDAAF
+402 GRYQYERELGDAAF

-428 RLVCIKI
+428 ILVCIKI

-463 AKYFLRVYDYF
+463 KKYFLRVYDYF

-498 TDHNNTEYF
+498 TDNNNTEYF
-507 TVERIQK
+507 SVERIQK
-514 LTKQILICLDFIHD
+514 LTKQILICLEFIHD

-658 NESMNQTSPPEKGKK
+658 NESENQTQPQEKGKK

-678 PKRSSLRK
+678 PKRSSLIK
-686 RIRTNNE
+686 RIRTDNE

-706 PNDRLSAKEAL
+706 PNDRMSAKDAL

-723 NVKL
+723 NVKI

>member
-1 MAEEPSLADF
+1 MADDIPSLENF
-11 ADTLEKLKLPKTADV
+11 AVTLEKLKLPKTASIF
-26 LREELEK
+26 REELEK
-33 KNNLH
+33 KNNMQK
-38 NIQKTLA
+38 IEKTLS
-45 SNPLVNILVEKFEN
+45 SNPLVSLLM
-59 QKVQNKKLNSNK
+59 KKLDAQKIPSKKNSRK
-71 EESKRPEDNI
+71 EESKEDPLL
-81 INSKSNLSM
+81 SLNLSSKTNNSL
-90 LETKIFKKLFDNF
+90 LETKIFKKLYENF
-103 DNNKMNKTTF
+103 DSQKINTKSSQTGNENIINSDNIEPKEKKQ
-113 SKLMNTNDLS
+113 SKINT
-123 DSNININLNI
+123 
-133 NEHNKDKLN
+133 
-142 SSELNSKKN
+142 
-151 KKKNNNNSEILNNSE
+151 SEILSTSTLNNAD
-166 INENKNNS
+166 NKNNS
-174 LLNST
+174 ILNTT
-179 NNNEDDSIFTNANAS
+179 NNNEEDSIFTNANAS

-210 INPRKKKDDKRD
+210 LNPRKKTQDKRAE
-222 KPFAG
+222 KSYAG

-232 KMLKINQIKF
+232 KMLKISQIKF
-242 NQSGVSNID
+242 NQSGSNID
-251 NSSFFVNSRL
+251 NSSFFMNSRV
-261 ADQSSTNKDGILNQ
+261 DPNNTKDGNILNQ
-275 SDIDEYV
+275 SEIDEYV

-295 RIYQNNTSKQ
+295 RIYQDNTSKQ

-325 LSYNKNEKHRSRDDA
+325 LSYNKNEKHRSRDDT
-340 VENSKSNLPEGVK
+340 VENYKSNLPDGVK
-353 FMKSN
+353 FMKSY
-358 DPYYPIINNNV
+358 DPYYPIVNNNV

-374 DLKIIINREKIGFEQ
+374 ELKVIMNREKIGYEP

-402 GRYSFERELGDAAF
+402 GRYQYQRELGDAAF

-422 FDIKEK
+422 MDIKEK

-463 AKYFLRVYDYF
+463 KKYFLRIYDYF

-498 TDHNNTEYF
+498 TDNNNTEYF
-507 TVERIQK
+507 SVERIQK
-514 LTKQILICLDFIHD
+514 LTKQILICLEFIHD

-645 EKLLYMEPNATDN
+645 EKLLYMEPNAVDN
-658 NESMNQTSPPEKGKK
+658 NESMNQTSPQERGKK

-678 PKRSSLRK
+678 PKKSSLRK

-706 PNDRLSAKEAL
+706 PNDRMSAKEAL

-723 NVKL
+723 NVKI

>member
-1 MAEEPSLADF
+1 MVDEMTALENF
-11 ADTLEKLKLPKTADV
+11 AVTLEKLKLPKTANAF
-26 LREELEK
+26 LQEIEQ
-33 KNNLH
+33 KNN
-38 NIQKTLA
+38 IRIDKTIA
-45 SNPLVNILVEKFEN
+45 SNPLVSIIMEKLEAP
-59 QKVQNKKLNSNK
+59 KLQNKKLNSHK
-71 EESKRPEDNI
+71 EESKLPDNLL
-81 INSKSNLSM
+81 NSKSNLSM
-90 LETKIFKKLFDNF
+90 LETKIFKKLYDNF
-103 DNNKMNKTTF
+103 DNQKINKTTL
-113 SKLMNTNDLS
+113 SKLNDS
-123 DSNININLNI
+123 NINLNI
-133 NEHNKDKLN
+133 NEQSKDKLN
-142 SSELNSKKN
+142 TSGINSKKN

-201 TQFNPPPKK
+201 TQFNPQPKK
-210 INPRKKKDDKRD
+210 LNPRRKKDDKRD

-251 NSSFFVNSRL
+251 NSSFFVNSRV
-261 ADQSSTNKDGILNQ
+261 ADQSTNKDGILNQ

-325 LSYNKNEKHRSRDDA
+325 LSYNKNEKHRSRDDT
-340 VENSKSNLPEGVK
+340 VEHSKSNLPDGVK

-374 DLKIIINREKIGFEQ
+374 DLKVIINREKIGFEQ

-402 GRYSFERELGDAAF
+402 GRYSYEKELGDAAF

-463 AKYFLRVYDYF
+463 AKCFLRVYDYF
-474 YYKEHLMIVS
+474 YCKEHLMIVS

-514 LTKQILICLDFIHD
+514 LTKQVLICLDFIHD

-658 NESMNQTSPPEKGKK
+658 NESVNQTSPQERGKK

-723 NVKL
+723 NVKI

>member
-1 MAEEPSLADF
+1 MAEEAATLESF
-11 ADTLEKLKLPKTADV
+11 AVTLEKLKLPKSAEE
-26 LREELEK
+26 LRKELEK
-33 KNNLH
+33 KNNLQR
-38 NIQKTLA
+38 IEKTLA
-45 SNPLVNILVEKFEN
+45 SNPLVSKIL
-59 QKVQNKKLNSNK
+59 QKLEAPKVNKKLNNMK
-71 EESKRPEDNI
+71 EESKSPEDNI
-81 INSKSNLSM
+81 LNSKSNLSM
-90 LETKIFKKLFDNF
+90 LETKIFKKLYENF
-103 DNNKMNKTTF
+103 DNQKINKTTL
-113 SKLMNTNDLS
+113 SKLLQSNDLN
-123 DSNININLNI
+123 DSNINLNLNI
-133 NEHNKDKLN
+133 NEQNKDKLN
-142 SSELNSKKN
+142 SSDINSK
-151 KKKNNNNSEILNNSE
+151 KKKNNSEI
-166 INENKNNS
+166 INENKNNNS
-174 LLNST
+174 MLNST

-194 NIDDSNA
+194 NIDDSN
-201 TQFNPPPKK
+201 TTPFNPQPKK
-210 INPRKKKDDKRD
+210 LNPRRKKDDKRD

-227 NAQLD
+227 TAQLD

-251 NSSFFVNSRL
+251 NSSFFVNSRV

-275 SDIDEYV
+275 SEMDEYV

-325 LSYNKNEKHRSRDDA
+325 LSYNKNEKHRSRDDS
-340 VENSKSNLPEGVK
+340 VEHSKSNLPEGVK
-353 FMKSN
+353 FMKSC

-374 DLKIIINREKIGFEQ
+374 DLKIVINREKIGFEQ

-402 GRYSFERELGDAAF
+402 GRYCYERELGDAAF

-463 AKYFLRVYDYF
+463 AKCFLRVYDYF

-498 TDHNNTEYF
+498 TDNNNTEYF

-528 LKIIHC
+528 LRIIHC

-607 LFQNDS
+607 LF
-613 IQSMLARII
+613 
-622 GICGPIPNWMYEK
+622 
-635 GKLVNDFFTK
+635 VF
-645 EKLLYMEPNATDN
+645 
-658 NESMNQTSPPEKGKK
+658 K
-673 VHILV
+673 VC
-678 PKRSSLRK
+678 
-686 RIRTNNE
+686 
-693 QFFNFLS
+693 
-700 GLLKID
+700 
-706 PNDRLSAKEAL
+706 
-717 NHPFIK
+717 
-723 NVKL
+723 

>member
-1 MAEEPSLADF
+1 MAEEAATLESF
-11 ADTLEKLKLPKTADV
+11 AVTLEKLKLPKSAEE
-26 LREELEK
+26 LRKELEK
-33 KNNLH
+33 KNNLQR
-38 NIQKTLA
+38 IEKTLA
-45 SNPLVNILVEKFEN
+45 SNPLVSKIL
-59 QKVQNKKLNSNK
+59 QKLEAPKVNKKLNNMK
-71 EESKRPEDNI
+71 EESKSPEDNI
-81 INSKSNLSM
+81 LNSKSNLSM
-90 LETKIFKKLFDNF
+90 LETKIFKKLYENF
-103 DNNKMNKTTF
+103 DNQKINKTTL
-113 SKLMNTNDLS
+113 SKLLQSNELN
-123 DSNININLNI
+123 DSNINLNLNI
-133 NEHNKDKLN
+133 NEQNKDKLN
-142 SSELNSKKN
+142 SSDIKSKK
-151 KKKNNNNSEILNNSE
+151 KKNNSEILNNSE
-166 INENKNNS
+166 INENKNNNS
-174 LLNST
+174 MLNST

-194 NIDDSNA
+194 NIDDSN
-201 TQFNPPPKK
+201 TTPFNPQPKK
-210 INPRKKKDDKRD
+210 LNPRRKKDDKRD

-227 NAQLD
+227 TAQLD

-251 NSSFFVNSRL
+251 NSSFFVNSRV

-275 SDIDEYV
+275 SEMDEYV

-325 LSYNKNEKHRSRDDA
+325 LSYNKNEKHRSRDDS
-340 VENSKSNLPEGVK
+340 VEHSKSNLPEGVK
-353 FMKSN
+353 FMKSC

-374 DLKIIINREKIGFEQ
+374 DLKIVINREKIGFEQ

-402 GRYSFERELGDAAF
+402 GRYCYERELGDAAF

-463 AKYFLRVYDYF
+463 AKCFLRVYDYF

-498 TDHNNTEYF
+498 TDNNNTEYF

-528 LKIIHC
+528 LRIIHC

-658 NESMNQTSPPEKGKK
+658 NESVNQTSPQERGKK

-678 PKRSSLRK
+678 PERRQQS
-686 RIRTNNE
+686 
-693 QFFNFLS
+693 
-700 GLLKID
+700 
-706 PNDRLSAKEAL
+706 
-717 NHPFIK
+717 
-723 NVKL
+723 

>member
-1 MAEEPSLADF
+1 MADDIPSLENF
-11 ADTLEKLKLPKTADV
+11 AVTLEKLKLPKTASIF
-26 LREELEK
+26 REELEK
-33 KNNLH
+33 KNNMQK
-38 NIQKTLA
+38 IEKTLS
-45 SNPLVNILVEKFEN
+45 SNPLVSLLM
-59 QKVQNKKLNSNK
+59 KKLDAQKIPSKKNSRK
-71 EESKRPEDNI
+71 EESKEDPLL
-81 INSKSNLSM
+81 SLNLSSKTNNSL
-90 LETKIFKKLFDNF
+90 LETKIFKKLYENF
-103 DNNKMNKTTF
+103 DSQKINTKSSQTGNENIINSDNIEPKEKKQ
-113 SKLMNTNDLS
+113 SKINT
-123 DSNININLNI
+123 
-133 NEHNKDKLN
+133 
-142 SSELNSKKN
+142 
-151 KKKNNNNSEILNNSE
+151 SEILSTSTLNNAD
-166 INENKNNS
+166 NKNNS
-174 LLNST
+174 ILNTT
-179 NNNEDDSIFTNANAS
+179 NNNEEDSIFTNANAS

-210 INPRKKKDDKRD
+210 LNPRKKTQDKRAE
-222 KPFAG
+222 KSYAG

-232 KMLKINQIKF
+232 KMLKISQIKF
-242 NQSGVSNID
+242 NQSGSNID
-251 NSSFFVNSRL
+251 NSSFFMNSRV
-261 ADQSSTNKDGILNQ
+261 DPNNTKDGNILNQ
-275 SDIDEYV
+275 SEIDEYV

-295 RIYQNNTSKQ
+295 RIYQDNTSKQ

-325 LSYNKNEKHRSRDDA
+325 LSYNKNEKHRSRDDT
-340 VENSKSNLPEGVK
+340 VENSKSNLPDGVK
-353 FMKSN
+353 FMKSY
-358 DPYYPIINNNV
+358 DPYYPIVNNNV

-374 DLKIIINREKIGFEQ
+374 ELKVIMNREKIGYEP

-402 GRYSFERELGDAAF
+402 GRYQYQRELGDAAF

-422 FDIKEK
+422 MDIKEK

-463 AKYFLRVYDYF
+463 KKYFLRIYDYF

-498 TDHNNTEYF
+498 TDNNNTEYF
-507 TVERIQK
+507 SVERIQK
-514 LTKQILICLDFIHD
+514 LTKQILICLEFIHD

-645 EKLLYMEPNATDN
+645 EKLLYMEPNAVDN
-658 NESMNQTSPPEKGKK
+658 NESMNQTSPQERGKK

-678 PKRSSLRK
+678 PKKSSLRK

-706 PNDRLSAKEAL
+706 PNDRMSAKEAL

-723 NVKL
+723 NVKI

>member
-1 MAEEPSLADF
+1 M
-11 ADTLEKLKLPKTADV
+11 
-26 LREELEK
+26 
-33 KNNLH
+33 
-38 NIQKTLA
+38 
-45 SNPLVNILVEKFEN
+45 
-59 QKVQNKKLNSNK
+59 
-71 EESKRPEDNI
+71 
-81 INSKSNLSM
+81 
-90 LETKIFKKLFDNF
+90 
-103 DNNKMNKTTF
+103 
-113 SKLMNTNDLS
+113 
-123 DSNININLNI
+123 
-133 NEHNKDKLN
+133 
-142 SSELNSKKN
+142 
-151 KKKNNNNSEILNNSE
+151 
-166 INENKNNS
+166 
-174 LLNST
+174 
-179 NNNEDDSIFTNANAS
+179 
-194 NIDDSNA
+194 
-201 TQFNPPPKK
+201 
-210 INPRKKKDDKRD
+210 
-222 KPFAG
+222 
-227 NAQLD
+227 
-232 KMLKINQIKF
+232 
-242 NQSGVSNID
+242 
-251 NSSFFVNSRL
+251 
-261 ADQSSTNKDGILNQ
+261 
-275 SDIDEYV
+275 
-282 DDDDPGFDLFECD
+282 
-295 RIYQNNTSKQ
+295 
-305 LAEQYG
+305 
-311 YPERAVFKSKYKNL
+311 
-325 LSYNKNEKHRSRDDA
+325 
-340 VENSKSNLPEGVK
+340 
-353 FMKSN
+353 
-358 DPYYPIINNNV
+358 
-369 ILDSF
+369 
-374 DLKIIINREKIGFEQ
+374 NREKIGYEP

-402 GRYSFERELGDAAF
+402 GRYQYQRELGDAAF

-463 AKYFLRVYDYF
+463 SKYFLRVYDYF

-498 TDHNNTEYF
+498 TDNNNTEYF
-507 TVERIQK
+507 SVERIQK
-514 LTKQILICLDFIHD
+514 LTKQILICLEFIHD

-645 EKLLYMEPNATDN
+645 EKLLYMEPNAVDN
-658 NESMNQTSPPEKGKK
+658 NESMNQTSPQERGKK

-678 PKRSSLRK
+678 PKKSSLRK

-706 PNDRLSAKEAL
+706 PNDRMSAKDAL

-723 NVKL
+723 NVKI

>member
-1 MAEEPSLADF
+1 MADDIPSLENF
-11 ADTLEKLKLPKTADV
+11 AVTLEKLKLPKTASIF
-26 LREELEK
+26 REELEK
-33 KNNLH
+33 KNNMQK
-38 NIQKTLA
+38 IEKTLS
-45 SNPLVNILVEKFEN
+45 SNPLVSLLM
-59 QKVQNKKLNSNK
+59 KKLDAPKIPSKKNSRK
-71 EESKRPEDNI
+71 EESKEDPLL
-81 INSKSNLSM
+81 SLNLSSKTNNSL
-90 LETKIFKKLFDNF
+90 LETKIFKKLYENF
-103 DNNKMNKTTF
+103 DSQKINTKSPQTGNENIINSDNIEPKEKKQ
-113 SKLMNTNDLS
+113 SKINT
-123 DSNININLNI
+123 
-133 NEHNKDKLN
+133 
-142 SSELNSKKN
+142 
-151 KKKNNNNSEILNNSE
+151 SEILSTSTLNNAD
-166 INENKNNS
+166 NKNNS
-174 LLNST
+174 ILNTT
-179 NNNEDDSIFTNANAS
+179 NNNEEDSIFTNANAS

-210 INPRKKKDDKRD
+210 LNPRKKTQDKRAE
-222 KPFAG
+222 KSYAG

-232 KMLKINQIKF
+232 KMLKISQIKF
-242 NQSGVSNID
+242 NQSGSNID
-251 NSSFFVNSRL
+251 NSSFFMNSRV
-261 ADQSSTNKDGILNQ
+261 DPNNTKDGNILNQ
-275 SDIDEYV
+275 SEIDEYV

-295 RIYQNNTSKQ
+295 RIYQDNTSKQ

-325 LSYNKNEKHRSRDDA
+325 LSYNKNEKHRSRDDT
-340 VENSKSNLPEGVK
+340 VENYKSNLPDGVK
-353 FMKSN
+353 FMKSY
-358 DPYYPIINNNV
+358 DPYYPIVNNNV

-374 DLKIIINREKIGFEQ
+374 ELKVIMNREKIGYEP

-402 GRYSFERELGDAAF
+402 GRYQYQRELGDAAF

-422 FDIKEK
+422 MDIKEK

-463 AKYFLRVYDYF
+463 KKYFLRIYDYF

-498 TDHNNTEYF
+498 TDNNNTEYF
-507 TVERIQK
+507 SVERIQK
-514 LTKQILICLDFIHD
+514 LTKQILICLEFIHD

-645 EKLLYMEPNATDN
+645 EKLLYMEPNAVDN
-658 NESMNQTSPPEKGKK
+658 NESMNQTSPQERGKK

-678 PKRSSLRK
+678 PKKSSLRK

-706 PNDRLSAKEAL
+706 PNDRMSAKEAL

-723 NVKL
+723 NVKI

>member
-1 MAEEPSLADF
+1 MQK
-11 ADTLEKLKLPKTADV
+11 LEAPKLQRKKT
-26 LREELEK
+26 
-33 KNNLH
+33 NN
-38 NIQKTLA
+38 T
-45 SNPLVNILVEKFEN
+45 
-59 QKVQNKKLNSNK
+59 K
-71 EESKRPEDNI
+71 EEFKKPEDLLHSE
-81 INSKSNLSM
+81 INKSM
-90 LETKIFKKLFDNF
+90 LDTKIFKKIFEKFDNQ
-103 DNNKMNKTTF
+103 KINKTTL
-113 SKLMNTNDLS
+113 SKLLLSNDIN
-123 DSNININLNI
+123 DSNILSEKGKI
-133 NEHNKDKLN
+133 N
-142 SSELNSKKN
+142 SSDIPQNKKN
-151 KKKNNNNSEILNNSE
+151 KNNVSNTERENNSE
-166 INENKNNS
+166 INGGS
-174 LLNST
+174 MLNST
-179 NNNEDDSIFTNANAS
+179 VNNEDDSIFTNANAS
-194 NIDDSNA
+194 NIDDSNT
-201 TQFNPPPKK
+201 TQFNPQPKK
-210 INPRKKKDDKRD
+210 LNPRKKKGDERRD

-232 KMLKINQIKF
+232 KMLKLGQLKF
-242 NQSGVSNID
+242 NQSSASGVD
-251 NSSFFVNSRL
+251 NSSFFANSRV
-261 ADQSSTNKDGILNQ
+261 ADQSGASKSGALNQ
-275 SDIDEYV
+275 SEIDEYV
-282 DDDDPGFDLFECD
+282 DDDDPGFDLYECD
-295 RIYQNNTSKQ
+295 RIYQNDTSKK

-311 YPERAVFKSKYKNL
+311 YPERAIFKSKYKDL
-325 LSYNKNEKHRSRDDA
+325 LSYNKNEKHRSRDDT

-374 DLKIIINREKIGFEQ
+374 DLKIIVNREKVGFEQ

-402 GRYSFERELGDAAF
+402 GRYCFEKELGDAAF
-416 STAVQC
+416 STAAQC

-463 AKYFLRVYDYF
+463 TKYFLRVYDYF

-498 TDHNNTEYF
+498 IDHHNAEYF
-507 TVERIQK
+507 TVQRIQK
-514 LTKQILICLDFIHD
+514 LTKQILICLDFIHS

-540 ILMKSITDATCKVID
+540 ILIKSISDASCKVID
-555 FGSSCFVHDHLSAYI
+555 FGSSCFIHDHLSSYI

-622 GICGPIPNWMYEK
+622 GICGPIPNWMYDK

-658 NESMNQTSPPEKGKK
+658 NESMNQTSPQEKGKK

-678 PKRSSLRK
+678 PKKSSLRM
-686 RIRTNNE
+686 RIRTNDE

-706 PNDRLSAKEAL
+706 PNERLSAKEAL

-723 NVKL
+723 NIKL

>member
-1 MAEEPSLADF
+1 MEDEIPSLENF
-11 ADTLEKLKLPKTADV
+11 AVTLEKLKLPKTA
-26 LREELEK
+26 LIFREELEK
-33 KNNLH
+33 KNNMQK
-38 NIQKTLA
+38 IEKTLS
-45 SNPLVNILVEKFEN
+45 SNPLVSILM
-59 QKVQNKKLNSNK
+59 KKLEAPKIISSKKNFNKK
-71 EESKRPEDNI
+71 EESKEDPLL
-81 INSKSNLSM
+81 SLNLSSKM
-90 LETKIFKKLFDNF
+90 NNSLLETKIFKKLYENF
-103 DNNKMNKTTF
+103 DTQKIGNKP
-113 SKLMNTNDLS
+113 S
-123 DSNININLNI
+123 DNIISS
-133 NEHNKDKLN
+133 KDK
-142 SSELNSKKN
+142 EETKEKEKEKKQQKIN
-151 KKKNNNNSEILNNSE
+151 TSEILSNST
-166 INENKNNS
+166 INNENKNNS
-174 LLNST
+174 ILNTT
-179 NNNEDDSIFTNANAS
+179 NNNEEDSIFTNANAS
-194 NIDDSNA
+194 NMDDSNA

-210 INPRKKKDDKRD
+210 LNPRRKNQDKRAE
-222 KPFAG
+222 KSYAG

-232 KMLKINQIKF
+232 KMLKISQIKF
-242 NQSGVSNID
+242 NQSGSNID
-251 NSSFFVNSRL
+251 NSSFFMNSRV
-261 ADQSSTNKDGILNQ
+261 DPNNTKEGNNILNQ
-275 SDIDEYV
+275 SEIDEYV

-295 RIYQNNTSKQ
+295 RIYQDNTSKQ

-325 LSYNKNEKHRSRDDA
+325 LSYNKNEKHRSRDDT

-353 FMKSN
+353 FMKSY

-374 DLKIIINREKIGFEQ
+374 ELKVIMNREKIGYEP

-402 GRYSFERELGDAAF
+402 GRYQYQRELGDAAF
-416 STAVQC
+416 STTVQC
-422 FDIKEK
+422 LDIKEK

-463 AKYFLRVYDYF
+463 KKYFLRVYDYF

-498 TDHNNTEYF
+498 TDNNNTEYF
-507 TVERIQK
+507 SVERIQK

-645 EKLLYMEPNATDN
+645 EKLLYMEPNAVDN
-658 NESMNQTSPPEKGKK
+658 NESMNQTSPQEKGKK

-706 PNDRLSAKEAL
+706 PNDRMSAKEAL

-723 NVKL
+723 NIKI

>member
-1 MAEEPSLADF
+1 MADDIPSLENF
-11 ADTLEKLKLPKTADV
+11 AVTLEKLKLPKTASIF
-26 LREELEK
+26 REELEK
-33 KNNLH
+33 KNNMQK
-38 NIQKTLA
+38 IEKTLS
-45 SNPLVNILVEKFEN
+45 SNPLVSLLM
-59 QKVQNKKLNSNK
+59 KKLDAPKIPSKKNSRK
-71 EESKRPEDNI
+71 EESKEDPLL
-81 INSKSNLSM
+81 SLNLSSKTNNSL
-90 LETKIFKKLFDNF
+90 LETKIFKKLYENF
-103 DNNKMNKTTF
+103 DSQKINTKSSQTGNENLINSDNIEPKEKKQ
-113 SKLMNTNDLS
+113 SKINT
-123 DSNININLNI
+123 
-133 NEHNKDKLN
+133 
-142 SSELNSKKN
+142 
-151 KKKNNNNSEILNNSE
+151 SEILSTSTLNNAD
-166 INENKNNS
+166 NKNNS
-174 LLNST
+174 ILNTT
-179 NNNEDDSIFTNANAS
+179 NNNEEDSIFTNANAS

-210 INPRKKKDDKRD
+210 LNPRKKTQDKRAE
-222 KPFAG
+222 KSYAG

-232 KMLKINQIKF
+232 KMLKISQIKF
-242 NQSGVSNID
+242 NQSGSNID
-251 NSSFFVNSRL
+251 NSSFFMNSRV
-261 ADQSSTNKDGILNQ
+261 DPNNTKDGNILNQ
-275 SDIDEYV
+275 SEIDEYV

-295 RIYQNNTSKQ
+295 RIYQDNTSKQ

-325 LSYNKNEKHRSRDDA
+325 LSYNKNEKHRSRDDT
-340 VENSKSNLPEGVK
+340 VENYKSNLPDGVK
-353 FMKSN
+353 FMKSY
-358 DPYYPIINNNV
+358 DPYYPIVNNNV

-374 DLKIIINREKIGFEQ
+374 ELKVIMNREKIGYEP

-402 GRYSFERELGDAAF
+402 GRYQYQRELGDAAF

-422 FDIKEK
+422 MDIKEK

-463 AKYFLRVYDYF
+463 KKYFLRIYDYF

-498 TDHNNTEYF
+498 TDNNNTEYF
-507 TVERIQK
+507 SVERIQK
-514 LTKQILICLDFIHD
+514 LTKQILICLEFIHD

-645 EKLLYMEPNATDN
+645 EKLLYMEPHAVDN
-658 NESMNQTSPPEKGKK
+658 NESMNQTSPQERGKK

-678 PKRSSLRK
+678 PKKSSLRK

-706 PNDRLSAKEAL
+706 PNDRMSAKEAL

-723 NVKL
+723 NVKI